1 VAVATVLPAPPP
13 GNGQLRPP
21 SLDSGSRG
29 WMETELSWSSSPAG
43 PARHNVAGTLHLG
56 APSFRCSRRMFLPPP
71 PSCREGAFAV
81 AVSDL
86 SSSAPPL
93 ATDGKREAGA
103 PPPLVGC
110 GSVARSGSSTT
121 PGGSV
126 AVATVLPA
134 PTPGNG
140 QLRTPSLDPSARGWM
155 VTEPSWQGVP
165 LPLVECTVARSGPL
179 ATPGGSVAVATVL
192 SAPNPGCGQLRPPP
206 HLPSPVDGS
215 SATAV
220 YSPALL
226 PAPPS
231 GPARDSSRAAN
242 APSPDDSLCVTC
254 SSSSGRVETESPRS
268 SSSASRHP
276 PPLPSPPMHR
286 AAASPSPSALAAR
299 RPYGREPGHGCAEAQ
314 TMALK
319 RKAQAQPA
327 SMRPRKRTCK
337 PCAQRHF
344 SSSQRR
350 SQPPAV
356 SKAQSVVALR
366 NRKRTV
372 RTNLDL
378 DRLNITQPS
387 LKKRKL
393 KNLRTTNTR
402 TRTSNHNTRNT
413 APPKGLECLGANF
426 PT

>member
-1 VAVATVLPAPPP
+1 MRPPSWPAGVLWPVLARRRPPVGLWPLPRCSLAAPTP

-29 WMETELSWSSSPAG
+29 WMETEPSWSSSPAAPG
-43 PARHNVAGTLHLG
+43 RHNVAGTLHLG
-56 APSFRCSRRMFLPPP
+56 APSFRCSRRLFLPPP
-71 PSCREGAFAV
+71 PSCREGAVAV

-86 SSSAPPL
+86 SSSAPSP
-93 ATDGKREAGA
+93 ATGGKREAGA

-126 AVATVLPA
+126 AVATVL
-134 PTPGNG
+134 
-140 QLRTPSLDPSARGWM
+140 
-155 VTEPSWQGVP
+155 
-165 LPLVECTVARSGPL
+165 
-179 ATPGGSVAVATVL
+179 

-206 HLPSPVDGS
+206 HLSSPEDGS
-215 SATAV
+215 AATAAF
-220 YSPALL
+220 SPALL

-314 TMALK
+314 TMVLK
-319 RKAQAQPA
+319 RKAHAQPA
-327 SMRPRKRTCK
+327 STRLRKRTCK
-337 PCAQRHF
+337 PCAQRRF
-344 SSSQRR
+344 SNSQHR

-356 SKAQSVVALR
+356 SKAQSVVVLR
-366 NRKRTV
+366 KRKRTV

-378 DRLNITQPS
+378 DRLNIAQPS

-393 KNLRTTNTR
+393 KNLRTAKTR